1 MKLVQKENFKPKIKA
16 MIENLQNELD
26 QLENK
31 QAKGAKLRANI
42 RQELEGEKGSKTF
55 FRVLER
61 QNRQIETIFELYT
74 DDNKSEY
81 SKDVLKSA
89 RKL

>member
-1 MKLVQKENFKPKIKA
+1 MSGGETPNLVLKRMLELFLKVPPLKKILEFQNQKKKTMKLVQKENFKPKIKA

-42 RQELEGEKGSKTF
+42 R
-55 FRVLER
+55 
-61 QNRQIETIFELYT
+61 
-74 DDNKSEY
+74 
-81 SKDVLKSA
+81 
-89 RKL
+89 

>member
-1 MKLVQKENFKPKIKA
+1 MSAGETLNIVLKRMLELFLKVPPLKKILEFQNQKKKTMKLVQKENFKPKIKA

-42 RQELEGEKGSKTF
+42 R
-55 FRVLER
+55 
-61 QNRQIETIFELYT
+61 
-74 DDNKSEY
+74 
-81 SKDVLKSA
+81 
-89 RKL
+89 